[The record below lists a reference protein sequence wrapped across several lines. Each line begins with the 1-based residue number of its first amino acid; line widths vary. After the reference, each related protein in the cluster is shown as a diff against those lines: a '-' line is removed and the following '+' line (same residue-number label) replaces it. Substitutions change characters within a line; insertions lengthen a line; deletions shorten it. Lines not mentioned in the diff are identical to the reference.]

1 MAEALA
7 NKYRPHEFNEV
18 CSQKSI
24 VQILQRQLELKDIKN
39 CYLFCGPSGTGKT
52 TLARIFANKVNNNQ
66 GEPIEIDGASNN
78 GVDNVKAII
87 QSAKERSVDS
97 EYKTFIIDECHMI
110 TTQGW
115 NAFLKCV
122 EEPPKYTIFIFCT
135 TDPQKIPSTI
145 LNRVMRFNL
154 TKVKSEEIRYRL
166 GYICENENCTNFD
179 EAIGYISKICN
190 GGVRDAIAMLDKCIS
205 YSNDLSIDNVMTSI
219 GNFSYKEMLSL
230 TNNIVD
236 GEESKVISTID
247 SLYDNGND
255 MKLFIEQY
263 LDFVLDL
270 VKYCIFKEMSPLKV
284 PSSLEEDIKYT
295 TGIEN
300 NKNYFNAMVDI
311 LLHLKNEIRY
321 DSNIKN
327 TILVY
332 FINMCRGIK
341 C

>member
-1 MAEALA
+1 M
-7 NKYRPHEFNEV
+7 F
-18 CSQKSI
+18 I
-24 VQILQRQLELKDIKN
+24 V
-39 CYLFCGPSGTGKT
+39 
-52 TLARIFANKVNNNQ
+52 
-66 GEPIEIDGASNN
+66 
-78 GVDNVKAII
+78 
-87 QSAKERSVDS
+87 
-97 EYKTFIIDECHMI
+97 DECQMI

-115 NAFLKCV
+115 NAFLKCI

-154 TKVKSEEIRYRL
+154 TKVKTEEIRYRL

-179 EAIGYISKICN
+179 EAIDYISKICN
-190 GGVRDAIAMLDKCIS
+190 GGVRDAVAMLDKCIS
-205 YSNDLSIDNVMTSI
+205 YSNDLSIENVMTSI
-219 GNFSYKEMLSL
+219 GNFSYKEMLQL
-230 TNNIVD
+230 TNNVVD
-236 GEESKVISTID
+236 GKEDEVISTID
-247 SLYDNGND
+247 KLYDNGND

-270 VKYCIFKEMSPLKV
+270 VKYCVFKNMSSLKV
-284 PSSLEEDIKYT
+284 PSSLEEEVKYT

-300 NKNYFNAMVDI
+300 NKNYYNAMVD
-311 LLHLKNEIRY
+311 LLLQLKNEIKY

>member
-24 VQILQRQLELKDIKN
+24 IQILKRQLEIGDIKN

-52 TLARIFANKVNNNQ
+52 TLARIFANKVNKGQ

-78 GVDNVKAII
+78 GVDNVKSII

-97 EYKTFIIDECHMI
+97 EYKLFIVDECQMI

-115 NAFLKCV
+115 NAFLKCI

-154 TKVKSEEIRYRL
+154 TKVKTEEIRYRL

-179 EAIGYISKICN
+179 EAIDYISKICN
-190 GGVRDAIAMLDKCIS
+190 GGVRDAVAMLDKCIS
-205 YSNDLSIDNVMTSI
+205 YSNDLSIENVMTSI
-219 GNFSYKEMLSL
+219 GNFSYKEMLQL
-230 TNNIVD
+230 TNNVVD
-236 GEESKVISTID
+236 GKEDEVISTID
-247 SLYDNGND
+247 KLYDNGND

-270 VKYCIFKEMSPLKV
+270 VKYCVFKNMSSLKV
-284 PSSLEEDIKYT
+284 PSSLEEEVKYT

-300 NKNYFNAMVDI
+300 NKNYYNAMVD
-311 LLHLKNEIRY
+311 LLLQLKNEIKY